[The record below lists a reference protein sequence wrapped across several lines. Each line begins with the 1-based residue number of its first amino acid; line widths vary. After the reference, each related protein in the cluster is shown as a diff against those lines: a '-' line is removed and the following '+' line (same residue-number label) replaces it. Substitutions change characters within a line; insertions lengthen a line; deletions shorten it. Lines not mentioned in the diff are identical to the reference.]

1 MLTVSTSQRLPEY
14 RPKALHGRV
23 MPVTIW
29 LPTSPGLSL
38 SNCLYTRS
46 YHQTDL
52 RFPDPGPSFPVR
64 RPPDIFPVSYSSTR
78 TEVSCPLLRE
88 AFFLTSLY
96 PSRLLGQETLL
107 HSISDHS
114 TRHIQLKPSVTLSGL
129 PTRLRPLRKGART
142 HQSLHAAGNPD
153 SGAYLMLKKCSDKHA
168 HKWPGAYIFE

>member
-1 MLTVSTSQRLPEY
+1 
-14 RPKALHGRV
+14 
-23 MPVTIW
+23 MPVTIC
-29 LPTSPGLSL
+29 LPTSPALSL
-38 SNCLYTRS
+38 SKCFYTQS
-46 YHQTDL
+46 YHQNDL

-64 RPPDIFPVSYSSTR
+64 RPPDIFPVSYSFIR
-78 TEVSCPLLRE
+78 TKVSCPLLRE

-129 PTRLRPLRKGART
+129 PTRLRPLPKGAGT
-142 HQSLHAAGNPD
+142 HQSLNAAGNSD

-168 HKWPGAYIFE
+168 HKWPVAYVFE